1 MRAGIRDKRGVI
13 ERMRYR
19 LATDKKKAVTAACL
33 VGVMA
38 FMWGKLLLKQGPEDA
53 VAAGAGGTVEVQQS
67 DQELEVSYLA
77 LPEISGRNDVI
88 SRDFFSPAGW
98 RGFGIGTEVG
108 NLTDRNDR
116 EVVSDSGSEAIVA
129 RIAGSLELQA
139 VWLGNPAQASISDK
153 PVRVGSV
160 IEVVS
165 GDDAYECEVVEIEEN
180 RVSLRYGEAM
190 VVLELEGALK

>member
-1 MRAGIRDKRGVI
+1 MRAGVRDKTGVI
-13 ERMRYR
+13 ERIRYR
-19 LATDKKKAVTAACL
+19 LAADKKKAVTAACL

-38 FMWGKLLLKQGPEDA
+38 FMWGRLLLNQGPEDA

-67 DQELEVSYLA
+67 DQELEVSYVA

-88 SRDFFSPAGW
+88 RRDFFSPAGW

-116 EVVSDSGSEAIVA
+116 EVVSDSGSEAIVT

-139 VWLGNPAQASISDK
+139 VWLGNPAQASISGK
-153 PVRVGSV
+153 PVGVGSI

-165 GDDAYECEVVEIEEN
+165 GDDVYECEVVEIEEN

-190 VVLELEGALK
+190 VVLELKVH